1 MSNSFIK
8 ALAVTKYYEMGASK
22 LCALD
27 KITTTIDK
35 GEFLAILGP
44 SGSGKS
50 TLMNLIGGLD
60 LPEEGKIFV
69 KGQDLSKLND
79 KEMSLYR
86 NKTVGFVFQ
95 SFNLDNS
102 LTAMENVILPLMYAG
117 VPRSKREDIAYEAL
131 SCVGLSNRVKHRPS
145 ELSGGQ
151 RQRVSIARAIV
162 NKPEIILAD
171 EPTGNLDTHSGEMV
185 INLLQDLNKKGYTII
200 MVTHNP
206 LQAELAN
213 RVIEICDGKIVRD
226 EHSGRVQIM

>member
-1 MSNSFIK
+1 MPNGFIK
-8 ALAVTKYYEMGASK
+8 ALAVTKFYEMGYSR
-22 LCALD
+22 LSALD
-27 KITTTIDK
+27 RITTTINK
-35 GEFLAILGP
+35 GEFIAILGP

-60 LPEEGKIFV
+60 LPEQGKIFV
-69 KGQDLSKLND
+69 KGQDLSKLCD

-102 LTAMENVILPLMYAG
+102 LTAIENVMLPLMYAG
-117 VPRSKREDIAYEAL
+117 VSRSKRADIAYEAL
-131 SCVGLSNRVKHRPS
+131 SNVGLSDRVKHRPS

-162 NKPEIILAD
+162 NQPEIILAD
-171 EPTGNLDTHSGEMV
+171 EPTGNLDTQSGEMV
-185 INLLQDLNKKGYTII
+185 LNLLQELNKKGYTII

-206 LQAELAN
+206 LQANYAN

-226 EHSGRVQIM
+226 ECLNN